1 MYHLQ
6 INHHEKELNYFDRAI
21 YNSMIN
27 FIVDFN
33 EICIFLHFVILFWK
47 KGVPP
52 IITYL
57 LKGNFMRNSNML

>member
-27 FIVDFN
+27 YCPFFTKVAYFY
-33 EICIFLHFVILFWK
+33 ILTFSFGK
-47 KGVPP
+47 RGYP
-52 IITYL
+52 IIIYL